1 MDIQMD
7 NKVSILEKN
16 NKKFSVLKKYNLPLG
31 SYSIGGS
38 GPLGIRGLREIRDID
53 ILVLDGLRDDLIKK
67 YGMIDDVKVKKVLFP
82 EGDIEAF
89 WEGSFEITD
98 PDTAAPLVKDI
109 IARAEIIDGL
119 AFECLD
125 DFLYF
130 KRKMNRE
137 KDLIDIKLI
146 LEWENNQLY
155 KGSF

>member
-1 MDIQMD
+1 MV
-7 NKVSILEKN
+7 NKISILDKN

-53 ILVLDGLRDDLIKK
+53 ILVLDDLRDDLIKK
-67 YGMIDDVKVKKVLFP
+67 YGVVDDGKIKKVLFP

-89 WEGSFEITD
+89 WEGSFYTKDVDIE
-98 PDTAAPLVKDI
+98 APLVKDI
-109 IARAEIIDGL
+109 IARAQVIEGL

-130 KRKMNRE
+130 KQKMNRE
-137 KDLIDIKLI
+137 KDLIDIKLM
-146 LEWENNQLY
+146 LEWKSNQL
-155 KGSF
+155 